1 MQWLKYR
8 EQWATGN
15 GNWQYRPMH
24 DTEEMPVDDKEVKK
38 MIDGMVRGCS
48 GSDKF
53 LGIEFTLVTVDTVP
67 FDEIDSWIKKADYSS
82 KYWDK
87 TKVAL
92 INCSKEKEA
101 PCSQKK
107 TSTD

>member
-1 MQWLKYR
+1 MQWLQYR

-15 GNWQYRPMH
+15 GNWQYKPMH
-24 DTEEMPVDDKEVKK
+24 DTADNPIDDKKIKKIVDEMVKEH
-38 MIDGMVRGCS
+38 S
-48 GSDKF
+48 WSDKF
-53 LGIEFTLVTVDTVP
+53 LGIEFTLVTVDVVP
-67 FDEIDSWIKKADYSS
+67 FDEIDSWIKKADDNS
-82 KYWDK
+82 KYWGK

-101 PCSQKK
+101 LCSQKK